1 MPSPSDTPPDGMYRE
16 RRRLHCA
23 ALDLARDFVSI
34 EQSVSFADCK
44 ECKMIMKRLGLAAT
58 LATAVLPASL
68 ASAADVWG
76 LKAGTPDLKSAT
88 TLAFGPEDILFV
100 GDAKG
105 ATVFAV
111 ATGNTKGDAA
121 KASINID
128 DLPTA
133 IANELHAKQVVIN
146 DLAVNPGT
154 GAAFVAVTADE
165 SAALVQIDGAGKI
178 SQVSL
183 KDVKFSKA
191 ILADAPEDKVVGEGR
206 RAANRRTESI
216 TDIAFFEN
224 KVLVSGLS
232 NAQSPSTVR
241 ELNFPFA
248 EADKGIGVEIYHAAH
263 GKSEDYSAMRTFVP
277 MMIDGEPSILG
288 AYVCT
293 PLVKIPVKELSASG
307 EKIKAT
313 TVAELGN
320 RNRPL
325 DMIAYSKGGADYLL
339 LSNSARGVMKIT
351 TAGLKE
357 NKGLTEPVGGGGT
370 AGQQFETVESM
381 AGVIQ
386 LDKLNEISALVLV
399 QAEGGPQNLKTIE
412 LP

>member
-1 MPSPSDTPPDGMYRE
+1 
-16 RRRLHCA
+16 
-23 ALDLARDFVSI
+23 
-34 EQSVSFADCK
+34 
-44 ECKMIMKRLGLAAT
+44 MILKRLGLAAT

>member
-1 MPSPSDTPPDGMYRE
+1 LPDPKEFEMTMKQKCLTAMAVCLMP
-16 RRRLHCA
+16 
-23 ALDLARDFVSI
+23 V
-34 EQSVSFADCK
+34 
-44 ECKMIMKRLGLAAT
+44 
-58 LATAVLPASL
+58 SL

-76 LKAGTPDLKSAT
+76 LKAGTPDMKSAS
-88 TLAFGPEDILFV
+88 TLAFGPADILFV

-105 ATVFAV
+105 AAVFAV
-111 ATGNTKGDAA
+111 ATGNTEGDAS

-133 IANELHAKQVVIN
+133 IGNELHVKNVVIN
-146 DLAVNPGT
+146 DLAVNPRT
-154 GAAFVAVTADE
+154 GAAFVAVTADDA
-165 SAALVQIDGAGKI
+165 AALVQIDGSGKI

-183 KDVKFSKA
+183 KDIKFSKA
-191 ILADAPEDKVVGEGR
+191 TLVDAPEDKVVGEGR
-206 RAANRRTESI
+206 RAGNRRNESI
-216 TDIAFFEN
+216 TDIAYFEN

-248 EADKGIGVEIYHAAH
+248 ESDKGIGVEIYHAAH
-263 GKSEDYSAMRTFVP
+263 GKSEDYAAMRTFVP

-307 EKIKAT
+307 EKVKAT

-325 DMIAYSKGGADYLL
+325 DMIAYNKGGADYLL

-351 TAGLKE
+351 TAGLKD
-357 NKGLTEPVGGGGT
+357 NKGLSEPVSGGGT

-381 AGVIQ
+381 AGVLQ
-386 LDKLNEISALVLV
+386 LDKLNETSALVLV
-399 QAEGGPQNLKTIE
+399 QAEGGPQNLKTIA

>member
-1 MPSPSDTPPDGMYRE
+1 MILKRNCLTAMAVCLMP
-16 RRRLHCA
+16 
-23 ALDLARDFVSI
+23 I
-34 EQSVSFADCK
+34 
-44 ECKMIMKRLGLAAT
+44 
-58 LATAVLPASL
+58 SL

-105 ATVFAV
+105 AAVFAV
-111 ATGNTKGDAA
+111 ATGNTEGDAA

-128 DLPTA
+128 DLPAA
-133 IANELHAKQVVIN
+133 IANELHAKAVVIN
-146 DLAVNPGT
+146 DIAVNPRT
-154 GAAFVAVTADE
+154 GAAFVAVTADDA
-165 SAALVQIDGAGKI
+165 AALVQIDGAGKI
-178 SQVSL
+178 SSLSL

-191 ILADAPEDKVVGEGR
+191 TLANAPEDKIVGEGR
-206 RAANRRTESI
+206 RAANRRNESI

-248 EADKGIGVEIYHAAH
+248 DADKGIGVEIYHAAH

-307 EKIKAT
+307 EKVKAT

-325 DMIAYSKGGADYLL
+325 DMIAYNKDGADYLL

-357 NKGLTEPVGGGGT
+357 NKGLSEPVSGGGT

-381 AGVIQ
+381 TGVVQ
-386 LDKLNEISALVLV
+386 LDKLNETSALVLV

>member
-1 MPSPSDTPPDGMYRE
+1 MNLK
-16 RRRLHCA
+16 RLSLAA
-23 ALDLARDFVSI
+23 ALAI
-34 EQSVSFADCK
+34 FAAPVGNSC
-44 ECKMIMKRLGLAAT
+44 
-58 LATAVLPASL
+58 S
-68 ASAADVWG
+68 ADVWG
-76 LKAGTPDLKSAT
+76 LKDGTPDIRSAS

-100 GDAKG
+100 GDAQG
-105 ATVFAV
+105 AAVFAI
-111 ATGNTKGDAA
+111 ATGNKEGDAT
-121 KASINID
+121 KAAINID

-133 IANELHAKQVVIN
+133 IGNKLHAKKVEIN
-146 DLAVNPGT
+146 DLAVNPRT
-154 GAAFVAVTADE
+154 GAAFVAVNADDK
-165 SAALVQIDGAGKI
+165 AALVMIDGAGKI
-178 SQVSL
+178 SALSL
-183 KDVKFSKA
+183 TDVKFSKA
-191 ILADAPEDKVVGEGR
+191 ALADAPEDKVVGEGR

-248 EADKGIGVEIYHAAH
+248 DADKGIGVEIYHAAH

-277 MMIDGEPSILG
+277 IMIDGEPSILG

-307 EKIKAT
+307 EKVKAT

-325 DMIAYSKGGADYLL
+325 DMIAYKKDGADYLL

-357 NKGLTEPVGGGGT
+357 NKGLSEPVSGGGT

-386 LDKLNEISALVLV
+386 LDKLNDMAALVLL
-399 QAEGGPQNLKTIE
+399 QAEGGPQNLKTIANQRRLGLME
-412 LP
+412 RC

>member
-1 MPSPSDTPPDGMYRE
+1 MM
-16 RRRLHCA
+16 
-23 ALDLARDFVSI
+23 
-34 EQSVSFADCK
+34 K
-44 ECKMIMKRLGLAAT
+44 MKRLSLAAA
-58 LATAVLPASL
+58 LAICAAPVNL
-68 ASAADVWG
+68 ASAADIWG
-76 LKAGTPDLKSAT
+76 LKAGTPDLQSAT

-105 ATVFAV
+105 AAVFAI
-111 ATGNTKGDAA
+111 ATGNTEGDAA
-121 KASINID
+121 KASININ
-128 DLPTA
+128 DLPAA
-133 IANELHAKQVVIN
+133 IANELHAEKVEIN
-146 DLAVNPGT
+146 DLAVNPRT
-154 GAAFVAVTADE
+154 GAAFVAVSTDTKP
-165 SAALVQIDGAGKI
+165 ALVQIDGAGKI
-178 SQVSL
+178 SAL
-183 KDVKFSKA
+183 ALTDVKFSRA
-191 ILADAPEDKVVGEGR
+191 TLADAPEDKIVGEGR
-206 RAANRRTESI
+206 RAGNRRNESI

-224 KVLVSGLS
+224 KLLVSGLS

-248 EADKGIGVEIYHAAH
+248 DADKGIGVEIYHAAH

-307 EKIKAT
+307 EKVRAT

-325 DMIAYSKGGADYLL
+325 DMIVYNKDGADYLL

-357 NKGLTEPVGGGGT
+357 NKGLSEPVSGGGT

-381 AGVIQ
+381 AGVVQ
-386 LDKLNEISALVLV
+386 LDKLNEKSALVLV